1 MIDAAFADLEPLTG
15 TKFACEVLG
24 KSRSTVHRQRNP
36 KPKMAGPH
44 PAPAPHPAQLTEV
57 ERQHVLAVLNSPR
70 FWDKAPAQVW
80 ATLLDEGTYLCSVR
94 TMYRVLAAAG
104 QTGDRR
110 PQATHPPRVR
120 PELLAEAPG
129 QVWSWDI
136 TRLKGPVEGVYYDLY
151 VMLDIFSRYAVHWEI
166 WPTENG
172 ELAKAFIETAIRC
185 NGGQVPHTI
194 HADRGTAMTSK
205 NVTQFLAE
213 LRIDQSHSRPRVS
226 NDNPYSE
233 AQFKTLKYC
242 PAFPERFGSIAD
254 ARAFCDV
261 FFEYYNHEHRHS
273 GIGLHTPASV
283 HFGTAAHVRAERA
296 RVLEAAYAAHPERFR
311 RKPVP
316 PSLPARAWINEPQPA
331 TIETAEDQHARTT
344 A

>member
-1 MIDAAFADLEPLTG
+1 MIDSAFAELEPLTN
-15 TKFACEVLG
+15 TKFACEMLG
-24 KSRSTVHRQRNP
+24 KSRSTVHRHRNP
-36 KPKMAGPH
+36 KPPIQGPRQPMA
-44 PAPAPHPAQLTEV
+44 HPAQLSPAESA
-57 ERQHVLAVLNSPR
+57 QVLATLNSPR

-80 ATLLDEGTYLCSVR
+80 ATLLDEGTYLCSIR
-94 TMYRVLAAAG
+94 TMYRILAAAG

-110 PQATHPPRVR
+110 PLATHPPRVR
-120 PELLAEAPG
+120 PELVADGPS
-129 QVWSWDI
+129 QVWTWDI
-136 TRLKGPVEGVYYDLY
+136 TKLKGPAKGVYFDLY

-172 ELAKAFIETAIRC
+172 ELAKAFIKNAVIN
-185 NGGQVPHTI
+185 NGGEVPKTV

-213 LRIDQSHSRPRVS
+213 LKIDQSHSRPRVS

-242 PAFPERFGSIAD
+242 PAFPERFGSIED
-254 ARAFCDV
+254 AREFCEAFFD
-261 FFEYYNHEHRHS
+261 YYNHEHRHS

-283 HFGTAAHVRAERA
+283 HFDTAKQVQTERN
-296 RVLEAAYAAHPERFR
+296 RVLEAAHAAHPERFR

-316 PSLPARAWINEPQPA
+316 PPLPDKAWINEPRPA
-331 TIETAEDQHARTT
+331 TIETTEDQQASN
-344 A
+344 AA